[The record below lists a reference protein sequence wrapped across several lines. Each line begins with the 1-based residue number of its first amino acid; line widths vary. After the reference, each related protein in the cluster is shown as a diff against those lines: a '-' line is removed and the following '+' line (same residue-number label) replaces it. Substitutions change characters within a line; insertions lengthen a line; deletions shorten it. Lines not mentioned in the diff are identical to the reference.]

1 MSKTLIVPS
10 FNSALVGR
18 DSAGPI
24 CPLLTKRHANRV
36 ALDPAILELEAFDIR
51 VAANIPHSS

>member
-1 MSKTLIVPS
+1 MSKTLIVTS

-24 CPLLTKRHANRV
+24 CPLLTKQYANPV